1 MLQYIFQS
9 SFYLMFRYV
18 DAVIRIKL
26 YLKRVEIHNCRM
38 MMLMGGMHKN
48 FHPQK
53 MINGSR
59 KRCNQIISHKYQ
71 QAIYREI
78 LNFSSEQNVRYT
90 LSLIYN
96 LGIINV
102 IIMYTK
108 YYKTKYKN
116 IKTLLFILKF

>member
-1 MLQYIFQS
+1 MA
-9 SFYLMFRYV
+9 
-18 DAVIRIKL
+18 AVIKMEL

-78 LNFSSEQNVRYT
+78 LNFQSEQNVCYT
-90 LSLIYN
+90 LSLIFN
-96 LGIINV
+96 LHIINIV
-102 IIMYTK
+102 TIMYSK
-108 YYKTKYKN
+108 Y
-116 IKTLLFILKF
+116 IDLKFYIEE

>member
-1 MLQYIFQS
+1 
-9 SFYLMFRYV
+9 
-18 DAVIRIKL
+18 
-26 YLKRVEIHNCRM
+26 
-38 MMLMGGMHKN
+38 MLMGGMHKN

-108 YYKTKYKN
+108 YYKTKDLKFHIKSPDDNARITCKDMYMKCIYE
-116 IKTLLFILKF
+116 IKTIILM